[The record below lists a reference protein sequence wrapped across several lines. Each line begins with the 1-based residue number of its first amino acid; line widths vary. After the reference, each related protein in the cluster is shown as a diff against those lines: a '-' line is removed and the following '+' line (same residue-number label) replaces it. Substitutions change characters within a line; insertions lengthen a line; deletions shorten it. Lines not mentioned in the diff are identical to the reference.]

1 MRRSKTELVLFG
13 RVILH
18 CTGRGDLRIDVV
30 KEYTNFYFEITPM
43 LGISNIKEN
52 TQQKVRIWFLKGE
65 KIPNI
70 NQSVTLRTFNKEGQ
84 TFLIEVRNWIC
95 ASQFRSFSADV
106 R

>member
-1 MRRSKTELVLFG
+1 
-13 RVILH
+13 
-18 CTGRGDLRIDVV
+18 
-30 KEYTNFYFEITPM
+30 M
-43 LGISNIKEN
+43 LCISNKKEN
-52 TQQKVRIWFLKGE
+52 IQQKVRIWFLKGE